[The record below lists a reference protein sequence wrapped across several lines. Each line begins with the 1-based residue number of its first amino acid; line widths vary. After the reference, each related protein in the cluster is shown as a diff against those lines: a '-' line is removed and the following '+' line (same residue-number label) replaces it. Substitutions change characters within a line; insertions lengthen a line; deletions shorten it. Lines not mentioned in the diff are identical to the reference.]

1 MRLTEAG
8 IRSAATV
15 ANRCSCEASL
25 SRRLSET
32 LNDWPVGADD
42 GIPLS
47 LTLSIEVTG
56 LFRARYRASVAG
68 SVAAGKDPSA
78 TRRPQGYPDWNLRV
92 GREVHSAQTGS
103 ASIAIWSPHRR
114 VCPNSADVLH
124 PIPS

>member
-1 MRLTEAG
+1 LFCPTPLHTHTSAADFSLATSAPGDRHPVVDLVEGRSGPSMRLTEAG

-47 LTLSIEVTG
+47 LTLSI
-56 LFRARYRASVAG
+56 
-68 SVAAGKDPSA
+68 
-78 TRRPQGYPDWNLRV
+78 
-92 GREVHSAQTGS
+92 
-103 ASIAIWSPHRR
+103 
-114 VCPNSADVLH
+114 
-124 PIPS
+124 